1 MKLLSRLAHDE
12 TGGPAAEFALVLPVA
27 LLFLAGIIDVG
38 RYMWETNRAEKATQ
52 MGARFAIA
60 TDFVPGGTSE
70 NGLYKYSFAVSSGIT
85 QGIPVSASDFPGVRC
100 DSNGTAVTC
109 TCKGTCAFDVT
120 GDNAVFSRIVARM
133 QAFKSD
139 IGPANVVL
147 NYDHSNLGFSGD
159 PAGAD
164 VAPIVTVGLRNMNF
178 VPLTTMLFGGA
189 TTMAGASTSN
199 NSPLGHLTYS
209 LTMEDGQGTYSN

>member
-1 MKLLSRLAHDE
+1 MN
-12 TGGPAAEFALVLPVA
+12 PVA
-27 LLFLAGIIDVG
+27 TSDAAFRG
-38 RYMWETNRAEKATQ
+38 
-52 MGARFAIA
+52 GACPTPEYTIA
-60 TDFVPGGTSE
+60 YTGNYTTSADA
-70 NGLYKYSFAVSSGIT
+70 N
-85 QGIPVSASDFPGVRC
+85 SDFPGVRC